1 MLRGVW
7 YRIVVSSACRQT
19 VVTPPALCR
28 LLSPSVTPGLLKLS
42 KQINFTMPQRVEDL
56 IAIARNHFEQKGYR
70 VHSGLQFGCELVL
83 YADSPGRVHS
93 DFCVL
98 VVGPEEEFDW
108 RRIQTLVRSM
118 PNLHKTLIVANVRT
132 AAGQEFSRANFS
144 NRKGSEMKETFSN
157 SGDFQRYFVEELA
170 IASEHA
176 PFRHKNIP
184 KAVGQQIKPSKI

>member
-1 MLRGVW
+1 MFH
-7 YRIVVSSACRQT
+7 
-19 VVTPPALCR
+19 ALVA
-28 LLSPSVTPGLLKLS
+28 SVT
-42 KQINFTMPQRVEDL
+42 I
-56 IAIARNHFEQKGYR
+56 
-70 VHSGLQFGCELVL
+70 
-83 YADSPGRVHS
+83 
-93 DFCVL
+93 
-98 VVGPEEEFDW
+98 EEEFDW

-132 AAGQEFSRANFS
+132 VVGQEFSRANLS